1 MRRWRVCLIMTVAA
15 WLAAG
20 GVWADPEETVGAKDS
35 GPQHTLASW
44 QCQAGHKIETRM
56 LTLQNSVRKYVF
68 QMTGCLDPSH
78 GEQRPASE
86 GNFGMPEPSAC
97 NWYWGGFLKVLI
109 NGVNATAYRVVDVRV
124 TEQGARGSV
133 QILWAHPDAEVGLR
147 LVMLPGSNHVLALLR
162 WTPRPGATLKDVKV
176 QLTCYPSFFTSAR
189 ARVGERHCQT
199 PRQDVK
205 QSQTLTLDPAQ
216 DIYLYYYDAVF
227 DVAAGEGSGPC
238 GALVDPRGVKGG
250 KVVISTYPVQT
261 ELDLDPAA
269 GEMRLGLYDFTGLTN
284 AEAEAY
290 LKAQGAADQ
299 ARLVALDF
307 TPLGVQKLDL
317 PALRAEGEK
326 LLVAAAEDGKA
337 LQPKMKELLTRAEAL
352 QSKAAAGDWQAQ
364 ADLVALLEGSQDMF
378 WKLRAFA
385 ALNQPE

>member
-1 MRRWRVCLIMTVAA
+1 MKSWRVSLVMGLAV
-15 WLAAG
+15 WLACGGAG
-20 GVWADPEETVGAKDS
+20 ADGEESVGAKDS
-35 GPQHTLASW
+35 GPQYTTASW
-44 QCQAGHKIETRM
+44 QCKAGHKIETRN
-56 LTLQNSVRKYVF
+56 LTLQNSARKYVF

-86 GNFGMPEPSAC
+86 GNFGMPEPSVC

-124 TEQGARGSV
+124 TEQGERGAV
-133 QILWAHPDAEVGLR
+133 QVIWAHPEAEVGLR

-199 PRQDVK
+199 PRQDLK

-238 GALVDPRGVKGG
+238 AALVGPQGVKGG
-250 KVVISTYPVQT
+250 KVNIGSYAVLT
-261 ELDLDPAA
+261 ELNLDPAA
-269 GEMRLGLYDFTGLTN
+269 GEARLGFYDFTGLTN

-290 LKAQGAADQ
+290 LKAQGTADH

-307 TPLGVQKLDL
+307 TPRGVQKLDL
-317 PALRAEGEK
+317 PALQAEGEK
-326 LLVAAAEDGKA
+326 LLAAAAEDGKA
-337 LQPKMKELLTRAEAL
+337 LQPKMKELLTRAQAL
-352 QSKAAAGDWQAQ
+352 QNKATGGDWLAQ
-364 ADLVALLEGSQDMF
+364 AELISLLDGSQDMF
-378 WKLRAFA
+378 WKLRTFA
-385 ALNQPE
+385 VLNQPE